1 MNASA
6 TANNLFAAYWAQ
18 QQGGSTPP
26 VLLDWLCFT
35 AEEDGSSVALSTT
48 GSPTST
54 PVLQTSSNGVNWASY
69 TIGST
74 ITLAEQ
80 GDKVYFKGDNAVFS
94 TSVDDYYK
102 FSMTGQVAASGN
114 VMSLVDSS
122 CQQTTVAQ
130 YMFRG
135 LFAGCSALTTP
146 PDLPAIT
153 VAKECYRSMFS
164 ECTSLT
170 EAPELPAMSLVNSC
184 YYRMFYGCTAL
195 TSAPELPATTLGQA
209 CYYGMFSG
217 CTALVNPPT
226 EIPAN
231 NLTYQACREMF
242 YGCSA
247 MTHPP
252 RILATQHGG
261 TTACREMFR
270 NCTSLV
276 EAVVP
281 PALTLSNYCYQYMY
295 RGCSSLTVAPELPAT
310 HLATSCYDSMFMGCT
325 GLVTGPA
332 AISVESIPSQ
342 ACWDM
347 FLGCTHLVNAP
358 ALPATTV
365 GSSGYKTMFKNCSSL
380 QGPVVIRAT
389 SLSTDSLNGML
400 EGTSSLHEIQVAF
413 TDWGNPLVS
422 TDWVKNTAA
431 TGKFICPSALDTT
444 EGISQVPVGWT
455 VETLDTL
462 PVGFTRIDATH
473 RSNSYIDTGLLTDST
488 DEWIITCRRTGKL
501 GNYPIIGG
509 GNTKTDS
516 NMTLWLNNQTN
527 LVEFTFGDGGS
538 NAYKVTTTAYNVS
551 EFHTYR
557 MKLSTGEAWL
567 DGNYIGQ
574 SSSLSSVPNPKKL
587 VLYGCWR
594 GSANFSSFDGALAE
608 AIIIRDGVEVRHFVP
623 CIRNSDKRT
632 GLLDLCGSSSP
643 STGTPFYASADG
655 GASTPW
661 ISYDVTAGV
670 DAVQD
675 ALAYGFKIIT
685 REYPAAVD
693 WGDGSTDT
701 VAANTTTT
709 VSHTYAEP
717 GSYTVGIDA
726 PYASDL
732 LQLTGG
738 SNYEYRDRLT
748 GIMSYT
754 ADYVP
759 DSLCRYASR
768 LTCPVDVFR
777 DVTYIGSYAF
787 NGCSSL
793 SWKTLPDNIDQV
805 SYMAFNDCT
814 SLALA
819 ALPPGVLSISQSA
832 FNGCPGVC
840 LGSLP
845 PGVSSI
851 GGSAFRNCTSLHLSE
866 LPSGLTYIDSNVFNG
881 CTSLVLLS
889 LPVDV
894 TSIGGDAFRGC
905 SGITFKSLPS
915 GLTTIGSAAF
925 LGCTGLKLAS
935 LPSGV
940 TSISSDT
947 FNGCTGLEQMTLP
960 NGITEIGAA
969 AFSGCT
975 NLILTSLPSA
985 LTTINH
991 HAFYNCTKI
1000 EMSALPSSV
1009 TSIGNDAFHDCES
1022 LRLASLPA
1030 GLTGLLDDG
1039 TFSGCTNITLD
1050 SVPSGVTGIN
1060 FMSFTN
1066 CVSITSM
1073 TLPEGVLEIQG
1084 FAFSGCRHMEIVR
1097 LPASLTRIG
1106 GSAFIY
1112 CYDLSEVVILAG
1124 SQLTTIEGEA
1134 FRACRSLKRFTV
1146 PASVTSI
1153 GNGVFWGTDALRH
1166 VIVWQ
1171 NRGALTSNE
1180 PWGATNALIAY
1191 NDVCRLR
1198 SGDIY
1203 AWIDDY
1209 IVMHIPNSSSG
1220 PNLNLGRT
1228 PMDDMALDI
1237 VFRIRTA
1244 GPAIILGAKGQSDQN
1259 PAIEI
1264 GSGGQDNCLFVAVNG
1279 VVTYAQDG
1287 SDRLTL
1293 SEHDYRSVRVQLST
1307 AYNNGSPA
1315 YTVIFHDLDNSKEY
1329 STADVPYPSLSGV
1342 TRTMY
1347 LCGYNQQESMAGD
1360 IGFGTVNIKEQGSD
1374 TIALYGAQSTTSTTV
1389 NGYIEWEGC
1398 SFMPIDTSN
1407 GTTVTIDQ

>member
-6 TANNLFAAYWAQ
+6 TANNLFATYWAQ
-18 QQGGSTPP
+18 QNGSVPP
-26 VLLDWLCFT
+26 VLRDWLCFT
-35 AEEDGSSVALSTT
+35 AEADASTVSLGT
-48 GSPTST
+48 VGTPSST
-54 PVLQTSSNGVNWASY
+54 PVLQTSSDGVTWTSY

-94 TSVDDYYK
+94 TSSNDFYR
-102 FSMTGQVAASGN
+102 FAMTGQVSASGN

-122 CQQTTVAQ
+122 CQQTTVSQ
-130 YMFRG
+130 YMFRA
-135 LFAGCSALTTP
+135 LFADCTALTSA
-146 PDLPAIT
+146 PDLPAT
-153 VAKECYRSMFS
+153 VVERECYRGMFS
-164 ECTSLT
+164 GCTSLT
-170 EAPELPAMSLVNSC
+170 EAPELPAMSLINAC
-184 YYRMFYGCTAL
+184 YQNMFSGCTSL
-195 TSAPELPATTLGQA
+195 TSAPELPATSLGQS
-209 CYYGMFSG
+209 CYVSMFSG
-217 CTALVNPPT
+217 CTSLVNPPT
-226 EIPAN
+226 ELPADS
-231 NLTYQACREMF
+231 LTYQAYRSMF

-252 RILATQHGG
+252 RMLATKHGG
-261 TTACREMFR
+261 TFACREMFR

-281 PALTLSNYCYQYMY
+281 PALKLGSNCYQYMY

-310 HLATSCYDSMFMGCT
+310 NLATLCYDSIFMDCT
-325 GLVTGPA
+325 GLVTGPS

-342 ACWDM
+342 ACYDM
-347 FLGCTHLVNAP
+347 FSGCTHLVNAP

-365 GSSGYKTMFKNCSSL
+365 GASGYRRMFKNCSSL

-431 TGKFICPSALDTT
+431 TGKFICPSTLDTT
-444 EGISQVPVGWT
+444 RSINQVPVGWT

-462 PVGFTRIDATH
+462 PVGFTRIDAVH
-473 RSNSYIDTGLLTDST
+473 RSDSYIDTGLLTDST
-488 DEWIITCRRTGKL
+488 DEWIITCRRTGTL

-516 NMTLWLNNQTN
+516 NMALWLNNQTN

-538 NAYKVTTTAYNVS
+538 NAYKVTTTSYNVS

-567 DGNYIGQ
+567 DGDYIGQ
-574 SSSLSSVPNPKKL
+574 SASLSSVPNPKKL

-594 GSANFSSFDGALAE
+594 GSSNFGSFRGALVE

-623 CIRNSDKRT
+623 CIRNSDKVT
-632 GLLDLCGSSSP
+632 GLFDLCGSSSP
-643 STGTPFYASADG
+643 STGTPFYAAAG
-655 GASTPW
+655 GFASTPW
-661 ISYDVTAGV
+661 ISYDVTAVV

-675 ALAYGFKIIT
+675 ALAYGFKIT
-685 REYPAAVD
+685 TLEYTASVD

-717 GSYTVGIDA
+717 GSYTVEIDA

-738 SNYEYRDRLT
+738 SDYEYRDRLT
-748 GIMSYT
+748 GITSYK

-759 DSLCRYASR
+759 NSLCRNASR
-768 LTCPVDVFR
+768 LAFPVDVLR

-787 NGCSSL
+787 RGCSSL
-793 SWKTLPDNIDQV
+793 SWKTLPDNLSQV
-805 SYMAFNDCT
+805 NDSMCYGCT
-814 SLALA
+814 SLALG
-819 ALPPGVLSISQSA
+819 ALPPGVLSIAQEA
-832 FNGCPGVC
+832 FRNCPGVC

-845 PGVSSI
+845 SGVSSI
-851 GGSAFRNCTSLHLSE
+851 GGAAFQDCTSLHLHE
-866 LPSGLTYIDSNVFNG
+866 LPSGLTYIDSNVFHG
-881 CTSLVLLS
+881 CTGLMLTA
-889 LPVDV
+889 LPSGV
-894 TSIGGDAFRGC
+894 TGIGAYAFRGC
-905 SGITFKSLPS
+905 TGITFKSLPS
-915 GLTTIGSAAF
+915 GLTSIGSSAF
-925 LGCTGLKLAS
+925 FGCTGLKLTS
-935 LPSGV
+935 LPSGM
-940 TSISSDT
+940 TSISSEAFVD
-947 FNGCTGLEQMTLP
+947 CTGLEQMTLP
-960 NGITEIGAA
+960 NGITEIGAT
-969 AFSGCT
+969 AFSGCA

-1000 EMSALPSSV
+1000 ELPALPSSV
-1009 TSIGNDAFHDCES
+1009 TGIGNNAFHGCES

-1039 TFSGCTNITLD
+1039 TFSGCTNITID
-1050 SVPSGVTGIN
+1050 SVPSGVTGIA
-1060 FMSFTN
+1060 FVAFGYCT
-1066 CVSITSM
+1066 SITSM
-1073 TLPEGVLEIQG
+1073 TLSEGVLEIQS
-1084 FAFSGCRHMEIVR
+1084 FAFRSCSHMESVR

-1112 CYDLSEVVILAG
+1112 CYDLSDVVIPAG
-1124 SQLTTIEGEA
+1124 SHLTTIEGEA
-1134 FRACRSLKRFTV
+1134 FRSCRSLKRFTV

-1153 GNGVFWGTDALRH
+1153 GNGAFWGADALRH

-1171 NRGALTSNE
+1171 DRGALTSNE
-1180 PWGATNALIAY
+1180 PWSATNALIAY

-1198 SGDIY
+1198 NGDIY

-1228 PMDDMALDI
+1228 PTDGMALDI
-1237 VFRIRTA
+1237 GFRIRTA
-1244 GPAIILGAKGQSDQN
+1244 GPAVILGAKGQSDQN

-1293 SEHDYRSVRVQLST
+1293 SAQDYRSVRVQLST

-1329 STADVPYPSLSGV
+1329 STADVPYTSLAGV
-1342 TRTMY
+1342 TSTMY
-1347 LCGYNQQESMAGD
+1347 LCGYNQQESMVGD
-1360 IGFGTVNIKEQGSD
+1360 IGFGTVNVKEQGSD
-1374 TIALYGAQSTTSTTV
+1374 TIALYGAQSTTGTTV

-1398 SFMPIDTSN
+1398 SFLPIDTSN